1 MNEITFEPFVKLPS
15 GTWSD
20 IFRLLAH
27 AQLCHNFMSKDFS
40 VTLWTDAPF
49 CQSREPFHE
58 CRHKNN
64 LRGERNTKSPSCLDL
79 ELTTESFVC
88 SQLLWRF
95 RSLGKGPEPDL
106 ENNRELSNDCN
117 ESENVTNI
125 KKTSLVFKL
134 CHDHSDSHKISN
146 VAEFFCYWILGERTQ
161 V

>member
-1 MNEITFEPFVKLPS
+1 MNEITFELFVKLPS

-27 AQLCHNFMSKDFS
+27 TQLCHNFMSKDFS

-49 CQSREPFHE
+49 CESREPVHE
-58 CRHKNN
+58 CQDKNN
-64 LRGERNTKSPSCLDL
+64 LREERNTKSPSLDL
-79 ELTTESFVC
+79 ELTTE
-88 SQLLWRF
+88 LWVLPIAVAIQIF
-95 RSLGKGPEPDL
+95 KKGPEPDL

-117 ESENVTNI
+117 ESKNVTNI